1 MFRKKKDNEDKNPSD
16 PFDAFFGD
24 FSRIEDTMREIMNN
38 MLKDFNNVDPEN
50 SPFVSGFSMRTGPDG
65 KPVIRRFGNVKKP
78 EGEKI
83 INEIEPLVDVME
95 YGGDVVVIVELPGA
109 RKEEINLECSGNE
122 LEIIVSNEKKPYH
135 KIVKLPVEV
144 KKDKIDASY
153 NNGVLEIKIERKKKA
168 KKEKSKI
175 NIR

>member
-1 MFRKKKDNEDKNPSD
+1 MFRKKKDDEEPKD

-38 MLKDFNNVDPEN
+38 MLKDFNDVDPES

-78 EGEKI
+78 EGEKL

-95 YGGDVVVIVELPGA
+95 CGGEVVVIVELPGA
-109 RKEEINLECSGNE
+109 RKDEINLECSGDE
-122 LEIIVSNEKKPYH
+122 LEITVSNEKKPYH

-153 NNGVLEIKIERKKKA
+153 NNGVLEIKIERKKKV
-168 KKEKSKI
+168 KKGKNKI

>member
-1 MFRKKKDNEDKNPSD
+1 MFRKKRDDDKEPKD

-24 FSRIEDTMREIMNN
+24 FSRIEDTMKEIMNN
-38 MLKDFNNVDPEN
+38 MLKDFNDVDPEN

-78 EGEKI
+78 EGEKT

-95 YGGDVVVIVELPGA
+95 CGNDVVVIVELPGA
-109 RKEEINLECSGNE
+109 KKEEIDLECSGNE
-122 LEIIVSNEKKPYH
+122 LEITVSNERKPYH
-135 KIVKLPVEV
+135 KIIKLPVEV
-144 KKDKIDASY
+144 KRDKIDASY

-168 KKEKSKI
+168 KKEKGKI